1 LGITITNPVTCFGGS
16 DGEAVVT
23 ISPVGGTPPFTYQW
37 SNGQTDSLVI
47 GLTGGE
53 TYFVTVTDG
62 SPSGCPEFD
71 TIFIPQPDSLTL
83 NFTATPVSCFGE
95 DDGSIRVDV
104 AGGTA
109 PFSFSWSNSGSGSQQ
124 NNLPV
129 GTYSVTVTD
138 DQGCANE
145 INNIEITEPL
155 TPITWDTT
163 VVDESCPGKGDGALF
178 VTAAGGTS
186 PYIFSLN
193 NGNLTNGDGN
203 FLRLNEG
210 IYELAVID
218 ANGCQVTGE
227 IEIESPP
234 IFELEFDPEFDTI
247 QLGLTYVLE
256 PIIVPSIGNY
266 SFSWQ
271 PANSLDCD
279 TCQLPVASPIQ
290 TTVYELTVFDENNC
304 PNVAQFTL
312 FVENPLLLYI
322 PNSFSPHGDGTN
334 DKFQVYAPGAENVSM
349 KIFNRWGEKVFD
361 YTGDLNGGWDGTF
374 AGRIAQIDV
383 YVYYVEVIYGDG
395 QKIAKEGSITIVK

>member
-1 LGITITNPVTCFGGS
+1 
-16 DGEAVVT
+16 
-23 ISPVGGTPPFTYQW
+23 
-37 SNGQTDSLVI
+37 
-47 GLTGGE
+47 
-53 TYFVTVTDG
+53 
-62 SPSGCPEFD
+62 
-71 TIFIPQPDSLTL
+71 
-83 NFTATPVSCFGE
+83 
-95 DDGSIRVDV
+95 
-104 AGGTA
+104 
-109 PFSFSWSNSGSGSQQ
+109 
-124 NNLPV
+124 
-129 GTYSVTVTD
+129 
-138 DQGCANE
+138 
-145 INNIEITEPL
+145 
-155 TPITWDTT
+155 

-186 PYIFSLN
+186 PYIFSLD
-193 NGNLTNGDGN
+193 NGNQTNGDGN

-227 IEIESPP
+227 IEIEAPP

-279 TCQLPVASPIQ
+279 TCQTPEASPIQ
-290 TTVYELTVFDENNC
+290 TTIYELTAYDENNC

-322 PNSFSPHGDGTN
+322 PNSFSPNGDGTN
-334 DKFQVYAPGAENVSM
+334 DKFQVYAPGASSVSM

-361 YTGDLNGGWDGTF
+361 YTGDLNDGWDGTF
-374 AGRIAQIDV
+374 AGQTAQIDV
-383 YVYYVEVIYGDG
+383 YVYYVEVNYEDG